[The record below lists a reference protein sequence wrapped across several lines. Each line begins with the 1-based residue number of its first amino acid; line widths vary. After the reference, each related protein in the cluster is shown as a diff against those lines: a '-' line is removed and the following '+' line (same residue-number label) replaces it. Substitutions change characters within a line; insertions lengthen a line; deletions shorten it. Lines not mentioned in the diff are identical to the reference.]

1 MKMTILR
8 KFNVRNYRSVLAL
21 ACVNV
26 LLLSACTT
34 VTTQSFNV
42 SKNANVEAAQIAADA
57 DFSKYNELIADD
69 MGIFFPQDAAPS
81 EGDQKKL
88 RQIFRAA
95 FLSELSG
102 YTIVDQS
109 GPRVMRVQ
117 ATLVDFRG
125 ASAADL
131 PLVRREL
138 RDIARPGALLF
149 LMEFK
154 DSESGRLLGR
164 AADSAAA
171 PKFATSSGETT
182 DWTSVETAAQRWA
195 GLFRQFLDDNLS
207 Q

>member
-8 KFNVRNYRSVLAL
+8 KLKVRSYRSAL
-21 ACVNV
+21 AIVCVNV

-34 VTTQSFNV
+34 TTTQSFNV
-42 SKNANVEAAQIAADA
+42 SKNANVEAARIATDA

-69 MGIFFPQDAAPS
+69 MGIFFPQDATPS
-81 EGDQKKL
+81 AGDQEKL

-95 FLSELSG
+95 FLAELTE
-102 YTIVDQS
+102 YTLVDQS
-109 GPRVMRVQ
+109 GPNVMRVQ

-125 ASAADL
+125 ATYADL

-138 RDIARPGALLF
+138 RDIAKPGALLF

-154 DSESGRLLGR
+154 DSESDRILAR

-182 DWTSVETAAQRWA
+182 DWSSVETAAQHWA
-195 GLFRQFLDDNLS
+195 GLFRQFLDDNLG

>member
-1 MKMTILR
+1 MKMPR
-8 KFNVRNYRSVLAL
+8 KDKDRCYRSKLAFV
-21 ACVNV
+21 CINV
-26 LLLSACTT
+26 LLMGACTT

-42 SKNANVEAAQIAADA
+42 SKNANVEAARIATDA

-69 MGIFFPQDAAPS
+69 MGIFFPQDATPS
-81 EGDQKKL
+81 EGDQEKL

-95 FLSELSG
+95 FLAELTE
-102 YTIVDQS
+102 YTLVDQS
-109 GPRVMRVQ
+109 GPNVMRVQ

-125 ASAADL
+125 ATYADL

-154 DSESGRLLGR
+154 DSESDRILAR

-195 GLFRQFLDDNLS
+195 GLFRQFLDDNLG

>member
-8 KFNVRNYRSVLAL
+8 NFNVRDYRSAL
-21 ACVNV
+21 AIVCVNV

-34 VTTQSFNV
+34 TTTQSFNV
-42 SKNANVEAAQIAADA
+42 SKNANVEAARIAADA

-69 MGIFFPQDAAPS
+69 MGIFFPQDATPS
-81 EGDQKKL
+81 EGDQEKL

-95 FLSELSG
+95 FLAQLTE
-102 YTIVDQS
+102 YTLVDQS
-109 GPRVMRVQ
+109 GPNVMRVQ

-125 ASAADL
+125 ATYADL
-131 PLVRREL
+131 PLVRRDL
-138 RDIARPGALLF
+138 RDIAKPGALLF

-154 DSESGRLLGR
+154 DSESDRILGR

-171 PKFATSSGETT
+171 PKFATSAGETT
-182 DWTSVETAAQRWA
+182 DWTSVETAAKHWA
-195 GLFRQFLDDNLS
+195 GLFRQFLDDNLG

>member
-1 MKMTILR
+1 MTILR
-8 KFNVRNYRSVLAL
+8 KLNVRNYRSAL
-21 ACVNV
+21 AIVCVNV

-69 MGIFFPQDAAPS
+69 MGIFFPEDATPS
-81 EGDQKKL
+81 EGDQEKL

-95 FLSELSG
+95 FLAELTE
-102 YTIVDQS
+102 YTLVDQS
-109 GPRVMRVQ
+109 GPNVMRVQ

-125 ASAADL
+125 ATYADL

-138 RDIARPGALLF
+138 RDIAKPGALLF

-154 DSESGRLLGR
+154 DSESDRILAR

-182 DWTSVETAAQRWA
+182 DWSSVETAAQHWA
-195 GLFRQFLDDNLS
+195 GLFRQFLDDNLG

>member
-8 KFNVRNYRSVLAL
+8 KLNVRGYRSAFACV
-21 ACVNV
+21 CVNV

-42 SKNANVEAAQIAADA
+42 SKNANVEAARIATDA

-69 MGIFFPQDAAPS
+69 MGIYFPKDATPS
-81 EGDQKKL
+81 EGDQEKL

-95 FLSELSG
+95 FLAELTE
-102 YTIVDQS
+102 YTLVDQS
-109 GPRVMRVQ
+109 GPNVMRVQ

-125 ASAADL
+125 ATYADL

-154 DSESGRLLGR
+154 DSESDRILAR

-195 GLFRQFLDDNLS
+195 GLFRQFLDDNLG

>member
-8 KFNVRNYRSVLAL
+8 NFNVRDYRAAL
-21 ACVNV
+21 AIVCVNV

-34 VTTQSFNV
+34 TTTQSFNV
-42 SKNANVEAAQIAADA
+42 SKNANVEAARIAADA

-69 MGIFFPQDAAPS
+69 MGIFFPKDATPS
-81 EGDQKKL
+81 EGDQEKL
-88 RQIFRAA
+88 RQIFREA
-95 FLSELSG
+95 FLAELSE

-109 GPRVMRVQ
+109 GPNVMRVQ
-117 ATLVDFRG
+117 ATLVDFR
-125 ASAADL
+125 AATAADL

-154 DSESGRLLGR
+154 DSESDRILAR

-171 PKFATSSGETT
+171 PKFATGAGGTT
-182 DWTSVETAAQRWA
+182 DWTSVETAAQHWA
-195 GLFRQFLDDNLS
+195 GLFRQFLDNNLG

>member
-8 KFNVRNYRSVLAL
+8 KLNVRSYRSAL
-21 ACVNV
+21 AIVCVNV

-34 VTTQSFNV
+34 TTTQSFNV
-42 SKNANVEAAQIAADA
+42 SKNANVQAARIATDA

-69 MGIFFPQDAAPS
+69 MGIFFPEDATPS
-81 EGDQKKL
+81 EGDQEKL

-95 FLSELSG
+95 FLAELTE
-102 YTIVDQS
+102 YTLVDQS
-109 GPRVMRVQ
+109 GPNVMRVQ

-125 ASAADL
+125 ATYADL

-138 RDIARPGALLF
+138 RDIAKPGALLF

-154 DSESGRLLGR
+154 DSESDRILAR

-195 GLFRQFLDDNLS
+195 GLFRQFLDDNLG

>member
-8 KFNVRNYRSVLAL
+8 KLNVRSYRSAL
-21 ACVNV
+21 AIVCVNV

-34 VTTQSFNV
+34 TTTQSFNV
-42 SKNANVEAAQIAADA
+42 SKNANVEAARIATDA

-69 MGIFFPQDAAPS
+69 MGIFFPQDATPS
-81 EGDQKKL
+81 EGDQEKL

-95 FLSELSG
+95 FLAELTE
-102 YTIVDQS
+102 YTLVDQS
-109 GPRVMRVQ
+109 GPNVMRVQ

-125 ASAADL
+125 ATYADL

-138 RDIARPGALLF
+138 RDIAKPGALLF

-154 DSESGRLLGR
+154 DSESDRILAR

-182 DWTSVETAAQRWA
+182 DWTSVETAAQHWA
-195 GLFRQFLDDNLS
+195 GLFRQFLDDNLG

>member
-8 KFNVRNYRSVLAL
+8 KLNVRGYRSAFACV
-21 ACVNV
+21 CVNV

-42 SKNANVEAAQIAADA
+42 SKNANVEAARIATDA

-69 MGIFFPQDAAPS
+69 MGIFFPEDATPS
-81 EGDQKKL
+81 EGDQEKL

-95 FLSELSG
+95 FLAELTE
-102 YTIVDQS
+102 YTLVDQS
-109 GPRVMRVQ
+109 GPNVMRVQ

-125 ASAADL
+125 ATYADL

-154 DSESGRLLGR
+154 DSESDRILAR

-195 GLFRQFLDDNLS
+195 GLFRQFLDDNLG

>member
-8 KFNVRNYRSVLAL
+8 KLNVRSYRSAL
-21 ACVNV
+21 AIVCVNV

-34 VTTQSFNV
+34 TTTQSFNV
-42 SKNANVEAAQIAADA
+42 SKNANVQAARIATDA

-69 MGIFFPQDAAPS
+69 MGIFFPEDATPS
-81 EGDQKKL
+81 EGDQEKL

-95 FLSELSG
+95 FLAELTE
-102 YTIVDQS
+102 YTLVDQS
-109 GPRVMRVQ
+109 GPNVMRVQ

-125 ASAADL
+125 ATYADL

-138 RDIARPGALLF
+138 RDIAKPGALLF

-154 DSESGRLLGR
+154 DSESDRILAR

-182 DWTSVETAAQRWA
+182 DWSSVETAAQHWA
-195 GLFRQFLDDNLS
+195 GLFRQFLDDNLG